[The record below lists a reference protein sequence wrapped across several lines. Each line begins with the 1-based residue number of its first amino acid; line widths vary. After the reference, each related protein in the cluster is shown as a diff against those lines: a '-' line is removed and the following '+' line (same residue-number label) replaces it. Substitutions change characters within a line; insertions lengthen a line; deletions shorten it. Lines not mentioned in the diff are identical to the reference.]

1 MTKERD
7 EGNEGKPPSK
17 NIKRQCVPASLKDS
31 RFPQPSLQGS
41 NSFFPDLNLPHMPVP
56 VRPLNSGKYGIWKEK
71 GLGRGGEH
79 IPERAGLPFVSLYS
93 PLFKDTRWPLQ
104 WCVWE
109 VGGRLEQ
116 ESCFYGSLN
125 TRVHSCLISACSL
138 MEGRKRRGHNEW
150 NRCASSMQW
159 MASKKVWGEACFSRN
174 YWDGFHTSPL
184 RQNVIKKTANHSFY
198 CVFLF
203 WIFCGVLT
211 RHLNQWGYSYWSHAF
226 LLCNLMTFDL
236 MIMPSDIILDVLILK
251 CIKHLTSWIHKCMNL
266 SNVHF

>member
-1 MTKERD
+1 MPANKAVCVSELSASLPTPPAQPQLHNHCLDSLITPPQFSPQGWIEGLWGEDD
-7 EGNEGKPPSK
+7 EGKGKPPSK

-31 RFPQPSLQGS
+31 RFPHPSLQGS

-159 MASKKVWGEACFSRN
+159 MASKKVWGEACFSLN
-174 YWDGFHTSPL
+174 YWDGLHT
-184 RQNVIKKTANHSFY
+184 N
-198 CVFLF
+198 
-203 WIFCGVLT
+203 
-211 RHLNQWGYSYWSHAF
+211 
-226 LLCNLMTFDL
+226 
-236 MIMPSDIILDVLILK
+236 ILK
-251 CIKHLTSWIHKCMNL
+251 STSSEFH
-266 SNVHF
+266 

>member
-1 MTKERD
+1 MFLL
-7 EGNEGKPPSK
+7 PSR
-17 NIKRQCVPASLKDS
+17 IFDS
-31 RFPQPSLQGS
+31 PTPHSREAIPSSQTS
-41 NSFFPDLNLPHMPVP
+41 TPNMPVP

-159 MASKKVWGEACFSRN
+159 MASKKVWGEACFSLN

-184 RQNVIKKTANHSFY
+184 RQNFIKKTCKSFSIPVLNILW
-198 CVFLF
+198 CFNSTFKSMGLF
-203 WIFCGVLT
+203 ILVSHIFIMQFNDFWFNDNAKRYNNIVLNKIFSL
-211 RHLNQWGYSYWSHAF
+211 HLEY
-226 LLCNLMTFDL
+226 T
-236 MIMPSDIILDVLILK
+236 
-251 CIKHLTSWIHKCMNL
+251 NL